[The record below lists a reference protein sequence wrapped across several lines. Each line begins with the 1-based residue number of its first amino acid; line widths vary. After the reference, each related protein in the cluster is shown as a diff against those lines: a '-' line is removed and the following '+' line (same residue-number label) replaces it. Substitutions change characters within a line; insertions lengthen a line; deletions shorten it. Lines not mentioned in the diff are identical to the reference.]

1 MSKVQGK
8 EASLGGW
15 ECWHLRDRGPVSIGD
30 PESEDVTHSSNYLG
44 PRSSHFIPGSENPR
58 LWRMRTGPHP
68 LPTEPCASAR
78 LWQLLWITQQRP
90 PPPSPTPAPAT
101 PTPAAPRP
109 LPQGAGAPGDHPDL
123 PFSLCPRGPHLPA
136 SRVLQPLSHSRCPLT
151 GILPNTMGAR
161 RERAA
166 GARPVSP
173 PCRQSGS
180 AATPPPLLPPPRP
193 QRGGKCSLDLG
204 GLTAAARARRCR
216 RAASRARARRRRG
229 RGARRLLSPLSRRG
243 GPGLA
248 ASRPRG

>member
-1 MSKVQGK
+1 MSPIVPTTSDPDHLTSSP
-8 EASLGGW
+8 ALRTLGCGA
-15 ECWHLRDRGPVSIGD
+15 CA
-30 PESEDVTHSSNYLG
+30 LG
-44 PRSSHFIPGSENPR
+44 HTRSPRSPA
-58 LWRMRTGPHP
+58 P
-68 LPTEPCASAR
+68 LPGFGSCSG
-78 LWQLLWITQQRP
+78 LLSNAPLHHHLP
-90 PPPSPTPAPAT
+90 PPPAT

-109 LPQGAGAPGDHPDL
+109 LPQGASAPGDHPDL